1 MQHNLL
7 SEQRFYKQLSTTNV
21 LKSLDKNKIE
31 KIGCHCHL
39 HLCEP
44 QECLIRH
51 NSDDKNVFFLLS
63 GRLHATI
70 TSSKGKEI
78 GYKEIRPG
86 EMFGELSAIDN
97 QPRSI
102 SVFAIE
108 TSVTAILRHQDFLNL
123 LKTEPE
129 FSLAVM
135 KHLTG
140 MVRGVSEKLFQFGT
154 MNIRERVYVELLRM
168 AQPFINS
175 TNQIQI
181 HPVPTHTQI
190 ANMIGANREAVTR
203 EINAIK
209 KSGLI
214 NIKTGRTLI
223 ITDINELKSIIR
235 KLMDN

>member
-7 SEQRFYKQLSTTNV
+7 SEETFHNQLSTINV
-21 LKSLDKNKIE
+21 LRNLDKRKI
-31 KIGCHCHL
+31 KTIGSHCHL
-39 HLCEP
+39 HFSEA

-51 NSDDKNVFFLLS
+51 NSNDKNVFFLLS

-78 GYKEIRPG
+78 GYKEIRHG

-102 SVFAIE
+102 SVIAIE
-108 TSVTAILRHQDFLNL
+108 PSVTAILKQQDFLTL
-123 LKTEPE
+123 IKTEAE
-129 FSLAVM
+129 FALAVM
-135 KHLTG
+135 KHITC
-140 MVRGVSEKLFQFGT
+140 MVRDVSEKLFQFGT
-154 MNIRERVYVELLRM
+154 MNIRERVYLELLRM
-168 AQPFINS
+168 AQPYSNNS
-175 TNQIQI
+175 NQIEI

-214 NIKTGRTLI
+214 SIKTGRTLV
-223 ITDINELKSIIR
+223 ITDLNELKKIISR
-235 KLMDN
+235 ILDN

>member
-7 SEQRFYKQLSTTNV
+7 SEEAFYSQLNSINV
-21 LKSLDKNKIE
+21 LRNLDKKKINL
-31 KIGCHCHL
+31 IGSYCHQHF
-39 HLCEP
+39 CES
-44 QECLIRH
+44 QEFLIRH

-70 TSSKGKEI
+70 TSAKGKEI
-78 GYKEIRPG
+78 GYKEIRQG

-102 SVFAIE
+102 SVIAIE
-108 TSVTAILRHQDFLNL
+108 SSVMAILFQQDFLNL
-123 LKTEPE
+123 LKTESE
-129 FSLAVM
+129 FAMAVM

-140 MVRGVSEKLFQFGT
+140 MVRDVSEKLFQFGT
-154 MNIRERVYVELLRM
+154 MNIRERVYLELLRM
-168 AQPFINS
+168 AQPYLNNNCEIE
-175 TNQIQI
+175 I

-214 NIKTGRTLI
+214 KIKSGRTLV
-223 ITDINELKSIIR
+223 ITDINELKKIIGTIL
-235 KLMDN
+235 KA